1 MGLLRLVVTLL
12 IAGLFAMGLTMSPA
26 PAGEP
31 LAVAVPVG
39 GGIGHAGGEAVHPL
53 AVAEGDYVEG
63 VLDGGGTPVD
73 LRLVDA
79 EGRPVRL
86 LLDGSVG
93 RTTFRFVAAVGHA
106 ALRLTARGAGA
117 YTLAL
122 TRKLGMGEQLAPPRV
137 YPSPAIAA
145 LAEALERGE
154 GTDAFWEQVAQTG
167 TPLVEPHGAG
177 MVAMTFL
184 VRGAKRNV
192 RILGGPS
199 SDHEALERLGGSDVW
214 FKSFMVPDTTRL
226 SYQIAPDIPEFPGTC
241 RECREAILAQTQVD
255 PLNRHP
261 WPAEAP
267 DRFNQHSLVALPAAP
282 PQPGV
287 GVHGAPQGRLIAER
301 FRSERLGNERE
312 VAVYTPAGFDPGNPE
327 TILLLMFDGQEYRT
341 RMPVPAILDALV
353 AEGRLPPVVGVF
365 IANPDAAAR
374 ARELPG
380 NPAFAAM
387 LAEELLPWVA
397 ERTGLTPRADR
408 TVLAG
413 SSYGGLAAA
422 TAALAHPERFGNALS
437 ISGSFWWHPDASP
450 RERPEHVAGL
460 VARGER
466 LPVRFFLGAGLFE
479 YGRDGEV
486 GILESSRHLRDVLEA
501 KDYDVTYREYAA
513 GHDYY
518 AWQGVLGD
526 GLLALFGGK

>member
-1 MGLLRLVVTLL
+1 MGSRRLFVAGL
-12 IAGLFAMGLTMSPA
+12 IAGVLAMGLTLSTA
-26 PAGEP
+26 LAGEP
-31 LAVAVPVG
+31 LAVNAPASG
-39 GGIGHAGGEAVHPL
+39 SIAQAGGEAVHPL
-53 AVAEGDYVEG
+53 AVAGDDYVEG
-63 VLDGGGTPVD
+63 ALDSGGTPVD
-73 LRLVDA
+73 LRIVDA
-79 EGRPVRL
+79 GGRPVRL

-93 RTTFRFVAAVGHA
+93 RAMFRFVAEPGHA
-106 ALRLTARGAGA
+106 ALRVTARAAGA

-122 TRKLGMGEQLAPPRV
+122 TRQLDRDGQLAPPRV
-137 YPSPAIAA
+137 HPSPAIAA
-145 LAEALERGE
+145 LAGALERGE
-154 GTDAFWEQVAQTG
+154 GTDAFWERVAQAG

-177 MVAMTFL
+177 MVVMTFL
-184 VRGAKRNV
+184 ARGAQRNV

-199 SDHEALERLGGSDVW
+199 SDHESLERLGGSDVW
-214 FKSFMVPDTTRL
+214 FKSFVVPDTTRL

-241 RECREAILAQTQVD
+241 RECREAILARTQVD

-261 WPAEAP
+261 WPSDAP

-282 PQPGV
+282 FQPGV
-287 GVHGAPQGRLIAER
+287 EAHGAPPGRLVTER

-312 VAVYTPAGFDPGNPE
+312 IALYTPAGFDPADPD
-327 TILLLMFDGQEYRT
+327 TVLLLMFDGQEYRT

-380 NPAFAAM
+380 NADFATM

-397 ERTGLTPRADR
+397 ARTGLTPRAGR

-437 ISGSFWWHPDASP
+437 ISGSFWWQPEGSP

-466 LPVRFFLGAGLFE
+466 RPVRFFLGAGLFE

-501 KDYDVTYREYAA
+501 KAYDVTYREYAA

-526 GLLALFGGK
+526 GLLALFGRK